1 MTIEIEKLMDLAKTM
16 SVLGNQKRALKDE
29 YEQSLVHFYSGG
41 SFKAT
46 RELISFIQTI
56 RTISN
61 SNEFVLLDDSGTPIK
76 IEDVEKFLKD
86 VVDLYIRASNT
97 YLADYQ
103 TLRNN
108 KTIESILDL

>member
-1 MTIEIEKLMDLAKTM
+1 MTIEIEKLMDLSKTM
-16 SVLGNQKRALKDE
+16 AVLANQKRALKDE
-29 YEQSLVHFYSGG
+29 YEQSLVYFYSGG
-41 SFKAT
+41 SFKIT

-56 RTISN
+56 RTVSN
-61 SNEFVLLDDSGTPIK
+61 TNEFVLLDDSNTPIR

-86 VVDLYIRASNT
+86 IVDLYIKTSNA

-103 TLRNN
+103 NLRNN